1 MLIHFSDCL
10 SLLIIILLSRKRNR
24 ADDESDTSENE
35 EPDDQE
41 EEASEDDDD
50 EESES
55 DEESSSDDD
64 DDDDFQA
71 AKSSKKSKRA
81 SPGGNGARTTKKSS
95 SAASKK
101 TKIQIGKSSKKK
113 TTKRNQQ
120 SSTSTSTSTKQIK
133 TALSTLAKH
142 VLPPTEEPGL
152 KSLIAGLLSSY
163 RPPKPIQLAN
173 FDSNVAFVVRSPYTV
188 NLHSLAEKV
197 IELHNENPNR
207 AQLALLNLLFRSVG
221 GGPETCFPIGGG
233 ATTSTAAATT
243 TEDGEEGEEE
253 VEETDLEQ
261 METEDWATVVTDLVD
276 DMRHAPANQIL
287 LCADPLGAVHQQN
300 TLNRHDGGGGS
311 DAKDTNE
318 EEEEKKKGSKQYAL
332 GAAEFRKIYQEFW
345 YILGYVA
352 LTEGGMA
359 TNTQQEGEEEEEEV
373 SGNSVVR
380 LDAELVK
387 ELIERVVEL
396 APVGQP
402 DVRAG
407 AILAAISMSHAVLDQ
422 SAQLVKKMDV
432 ASRQYQAAKKGKNTS
447 KAEALKVRI
456 DSLKRSAEDLQQV
469 VMVNFV
475 QGLFVHRYR

>member
-1 MLIHFSDCL
+1 M
-10 SLLIIILLSRKRNR
+10 
-24 ADDESDTSENE
+24 
-35 EPDDQE
+35 
-41 EEASEDDDD
+41 
-50 EESES
+50 
-55 DEESSSDDD
+55 
-64 DDDDFQA
+64 
-71 AKSSKKSKRA
+71 
-81 SPGGNGARTTKKSS
+81 
-95 SAASKK
+95 
-101 TKIQIGKSSKKK
+101 
-113 TTKRNQQ
+113 
-120 SSTSTSTSTKQIK
+120 
-133 TALSTLAKH
+133 
-142 VLPPTEEPGL
+142 
-152 KSLIAGLLSSY
+152 
-163 RPPKPIQLAN
+163 
-173 FDSNVAFVVRSPYTV
+173 
-188 NLHSLAEKV
+188 
-197 IELHNENPNR
+197 HNENPNR

-221 GGPETCFPIGGG
+221 GGVDTCFPIGGAG
-233 ATTSTAAATT
+233 STSATT
-243 TEDGEEGEEE
+243 TEDGEEE

-300 TLNRHDGGGGS
+300 TLNRHGDDNGE
-311 DAKDTNE
+311 NE
-318 EEEEKKKGSKQYAL
+318 EEDERKKGSKMYAL

-359 TNTQQEGEEEEEEV
+359 TNTQHEEEEEEV
-373 SGNSVVR
+373 SSGSVVR

-469 VMVNFV
+469 VLVNFV